1 MREKRLKYV
10 NVYTDRTGKRR
21 IYLRRPGHPRIPL
34 PGPYKSE
41 AFWKAYHAAMD
52 ATEQAEKTTRN
63 APGTIGAAIVGYY
76 ASIEFK
82 ALAAST
88 QAVYRGILERFRE
101 KHGHGPIATI
111 KTHHVNKLIDEMA
124 DTPAAASNFRK
135 RLVGVFD
142 YAVGAGLRTDNPV
155 RAAKKPKIKSDGH
168 RTWTESDIAAYRAR
182 WPEDAPQR
190 VAMEVLLHT
199 GLRRSDAVRIG
210 WGNVHDDLIVVKAKK
225 TGAGLN
231 IPIHADL
238 WRFLRACP
246 KSVATFISKGN
257 EGARSEKAFSAY
269 ISGAA
274 ARAGLPKGSSPHGLR
289 KAACRRLAEAGC
301 SALEIM
307 SITGH
312 TDIREVERYCREAQ
326 RKLLARSAMDKSART
341 FDTELT
347 NANPISQNTEDNTLE
362 NNGEIREWRSRQ
374 DSNLRPSA

>member
-21 IYLRRPGHPRIPL
+21 IYLRRPGHPRIAL

-76 ASIEFK
+76 ASTEFR
-82 ALAAST
+82 ALASST

-101 KHGHGPIATI
+101 KHGDGPIATI
-111 KTHHVNKLIDEMA
+111 KTHHVNNLIDEMA

-135 RLVGVFD
+135 RLIGVFD

-155 RAAKKPKIKSDGH
+155 RAAKKPKIKTDGH
-168 RTWTESDIAAYRAR
+168 RTWTEHDIAAYRAR
-182 WPEDAPQR
+182 WPEDTPQR
-190 VAMEVLLHT
+190 VAMEILLHT

-210 WGNVHDDLIVVKAKK
+210 WANLHDDLIVVKAKK
-225 TGAGLN
+225 TGAELH
-231 IPIHADL
+231 IPVHADL
-238 WRFLRACP
+238 RRFIQKCP
-246 KSVATFISKGN
+246 RSAATFISKGN
-257 EGARSEKAFSAY
+257 EKARSEKAFSAY

-274 ARAGLPKGSSPHGLR
+274 AKAGLPEGSSPHGLR

-326 RKLLARSAMDKSART
+326 RKLLARSAMDKSAKA

-347 NANPISQNTEDNTLE
+347 NGNPVSQNTEDNTLE